1 MVNEK
6 LSNKFQQKH
15 KPVKDKNRN
24 PPTTTNKQLKR
35 WVDHFE
41 ELLKRTVSERPP
53 EKQPSYPDPP
63 ECLEDTEALWI
74 IRDNCS
80 PNSHHIYHIVR
91 HEMKSYLCWP
101 DDFADDLA
109 LLSHN
114 HNQIQDKTTPLATQQ
129 ELD

>member
-41 ELLKRTVSERPP
+41 ELLKRTESERPP

-63 ECLEDTEALWI
+63 INYNIRTKPEIRRAISTLTNGPDEKHVPAEAVKLI
-74 IRDNCS
+74 LNIS
-80 PNSHHIYHIVR
+80 YHPV
-91 HEMKSYLCWP
+91 
-101 DDFADDLA
+101 
-109 LLSHN
+109 
-114 HNQIQDKTTPLATQQ
+114 
-129 ELD
+129 